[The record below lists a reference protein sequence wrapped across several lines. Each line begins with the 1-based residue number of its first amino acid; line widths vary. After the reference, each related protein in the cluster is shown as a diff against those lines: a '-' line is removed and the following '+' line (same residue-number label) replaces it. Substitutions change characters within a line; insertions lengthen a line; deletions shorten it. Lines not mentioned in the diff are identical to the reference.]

1 VDAVVLAE
9 VVRSG
14 FVESRHLG
22 AAVLAGPGGEVLAAL
37 GDPGMTVYPRSAV
50 KPLQAA
56 ATAGAGA
63 GIGFEPTARALAL
76 ASASGSHAGEPV
88 HLQAVRATLAAAGL
102 DEGALRCPPALPR
115 DKGAAVE
122 AAPIFH
128 NCSGKHAWFL
138 AAQAGAFPLEPRA
151 SYLDPDG
158 PLQRAVGAALAAWSG
173 GSGDRPGGH
182 VGVDGCG
189 APTVTMPL
197 AALATAF
204 ARLAAGAVP
213 GGDEVVA
220 AVRAHPV
227 LLGGSRALDTAVV
240 EVTGGRVLAKVGAE
254 AVYAAADMDAG
265 RGLALKVLDGSP
277 RAAGPALLAVLR
289 GLGWL
294 DAAELARLEPLA
306 ATAVLGGGRPVGA
319 VRPALGGL

>member
-1 VDAVVLAE
+1 MDAVVLAE

-22 AAVLAGPGGEVLAAL
+22 AAVVAGPDGEVVRAL
-37 GDPGMTVYPRSAV
+37 GDPGLVVYPRSSV

-63 GIGFEPTARALAL
+63 GAGFDATARAVAL

-88 HLQAVRATLAAAGL
+88 HVQAVRATLAAAGL

-115 DKGAAVE
+115 ATTGALE
-122 AAPIFH
+122 AAPVYH

-151 SYLDPDG
+151 GYLDPDA
-158 PLQRAVGAALAAWSG
+158 PLQRAVMASVAKWSG
-173 GSGDRPGGH
+173 AGGGH

-197 AALATAF
+197 VALATAF

-213 GGDEVVA
+213 SGDEVVA

-227 LLGGSRALDTAVV
+227 LLGGSRALDTAIV
-240 EVTGGRVLAKVGAE
+240 EATGGRVLAKVGAE
-254 AVYAAADMDAG
+254 AVYAAADLSSG

-277 RAAGPALLAVLR
+277 RAAGPALLAMLR
-289 GLGWL
+289 ALGWL
-294 DAAELARLEPLA
+294 GAAELARLEPLA
-306 ATAVLGGGRPVGA
+306 VTAVQGGGRPVGA
-319 VRPALGGL
+319 VRPALFAV